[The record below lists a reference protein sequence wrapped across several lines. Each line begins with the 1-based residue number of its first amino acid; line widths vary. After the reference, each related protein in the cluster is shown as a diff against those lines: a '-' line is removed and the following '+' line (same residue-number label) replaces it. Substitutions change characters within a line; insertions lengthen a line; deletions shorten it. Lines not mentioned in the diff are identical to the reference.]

1 MDDHRK
7 ESNRKKQR
15 DYRER
20 QRQLGN
26 SPVYVTPRQKELLPK
41 IEALFEENQEL
52 KARNQDLETQ
62 IKQLET
68 EAQELKKP
76 WWKRFFRKR
85 EQ

>member
-1 MDDHRK
+1 MTT
-7 ESNRKKQR
+7 EKKAIAKNN
-15 DYRER
+15 ETT
-20 QRQLGN
+20 GN
-26 SPVYVTPRQKELLPK
+26 AKDNYVTPRQKELLPK

-76 WWKRFFRKR
+76 WWKRFFRRR